1 MEEKVYVEEEID
13 LRDLFKSIWDRRVFI
28 LVFTAVLT
36 ILAIVYVNIK
46 TPIYEVKSVVR
57 IGYIG
62 ESLVESSNIIE
73 KKLRL
78 IFNVDNN
85 PYLYLSKEEGIVT
98 DIKAIKNVINFI
110 EISTVAY
117 TNEQALLK
125 NKEVVSFLQNEYKY
139 KIDEYV
145 LRTELG
151 LKNLEENIIY
161 INDVDKVNLE
171 KQIQIMKTQ
180 SIPRLDEEI
189 DFLKNIELKSI
200 ENKIL
205 FNNTKLKEYENS
217 IVQITKVKSKD
228 NTQNMLM
235 AMQLLNTQN
244 LILNL
249 QNLIENLNKEKEN
262 LIKIKLKE
270 LEDRKLN
277 LVDES
282 IRKLNIRLNID
293 LVNDIKKIE
302 NSIALEKLKLT
313 NNYSKNSE
321 IVGNIQVDDNPIKP
335 KKALIIV
342 VAFVTGF
349 VLAIFMVF
357 IMQFVSSMRK
367 EK

>member
-13 LRDLFKSIWDRRVFI
+13 LRDLFKSIWNRRVFI

-62 ESLVESSNIIE
+62 ENLVENSNILE

-117 TNEQALLK
+117 SNEQALLK

-145 LRTELG
+145 LKTELG
-151 LKNLEENIIY
+151 LKALEEKIVY
-161 INDVDKVNLE
+161 INNVNKVETEE
-171 KQIQIMKTQ
+171 KIKLLTN
-180 SIPRLDEEI
+180 I
-189 DFLKNIELKSI
+189 DLVGV
-200 ENKIL
+200 ENKL
-205 FNNTKLKEYENS
+205 KFNQDKLKEYEDN
-217 IVQITKVKSKD
+217 INKISKQKTTND
-228 NTQNMLM
+228 TQNMLL
-235 AMQLLNTQN
+235 AMQILNNQN

-249 QNLIENLNKEKEN
+249 QNQIVNLNNEKQNILSE
-262 LIKIKLKE
+262 KIP
-270 LEDRKLN
+270 KLN
-277 LVDES
+277 RQLQY
-282 IRKLNIRLNID
+282 
-293 LVNDIKKIE
+293 DIK
-302 NSIALEKLKLT
+302 NSIDDLNDKINIEKLKLT

-335 KKALIIV
+335 KKALIVV

-349 VLAIFMVF
+349 ILAIFMVF
-357 IMQFVSSMRK
+357 VMQFFSSMRIK
-367 EK
+367 EQK